1 MNQPLKTLVFS
12 AVLGIICSSLLVG
25 VTQITRPYREA
36 NEKAERV
43 RNTLIALEAPVTA
56 KTPAAALLT
65 IFDRDIR
72 LQDQAGIAAFAY
84 HPGGVDQ
91 PVAIAV
97 PFTGAGVWGPIE
109 GILALE
115 PDMQTICGVRFYKQ
129 EETPGLGGEIASD
142 AFQKQF
148 NGKKIL
154 SADGQPGMRL
164 VAAGSASAPN
174 TVDAITGATMTS
186 DRVEEMLT
194 TLANRL
200 HNGKE
205 GGQ

>member
-1 MNQPLKTLVFS
+1 VNQPLKTLAF
-12 AVLGIICSSLLVG
+12 ATVLGIICSSLLVG
-25 VTQITRPYREA
+25 VTQITRPLREA

-43 RNTLIALEAPVTA
+43 RNTLIALDAPVTA
-56 KTPAAALLT
+56 KTPAAELLAVYE
-65 IFDRDIR
+65 RDIR
-72 LQDQAGIAAFAY
+72 LKDQAGIQVLAY
-84 HPGGVDQ
+84 HPNGVDI

-97 PFTGAGVWGPIE
+97 PFSGAGVWGPIE

-115 PDMQTICGVRFYKQ
+115 PDMQTIRGVRFYKQ
-129 EETPGLGGEIASD
+129 EETPGLGGDIAAD

-148 NGKKIL
+148 NGKKLL
-154 SADGQPGMRL
+154 SADGQPGVRL
-164 VAAGSASAPN
+164 VAAGTASGPN

-205 GGQ
+205 GAQ